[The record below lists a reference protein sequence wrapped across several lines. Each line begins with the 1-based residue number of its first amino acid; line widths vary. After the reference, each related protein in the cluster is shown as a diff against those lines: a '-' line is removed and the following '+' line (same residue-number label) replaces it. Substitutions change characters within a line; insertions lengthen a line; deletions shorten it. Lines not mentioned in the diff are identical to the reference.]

1 MISQKTVT
9 VEEGAFT
16 ITSTVGGGGGNS
28 DEVNVTESE
37 AEKSSSTSGKS
48 SNGPTPRFGA
58 SMAVAKSGQLFL
70 FGGMVEDGDKQ
81 ITLNDFY
88 SLGET
93 MILIPPTDF
102 LSRGRREP
110 MRQCARSLGIL

>member
-1 MISQKTVT
+1 MQPGLPYINAYKPPSVR
-9 VEEGAFT
+9 
-16 ITSTVGGGGGNS
+16 TSFMDGP
-28 DEVNVTESE
+28 
-37 AEKSSSTSGKS
+37 SGKS

-88 SLGET
+88 CLGEHIVVET
-93 MILIPPTDF
+93 SPLT
-102 LSRGRREP
+102 
-110 MRQCARSLGIL
+110 

>member
-1 MISQKTVT
+1 MT

-37 AEKSSSTSGKS
+37 AEKSSTSGKS

-88 SLGET
+88 CLGEQ
-93 MILIPPTDF
+93 IVQGGPSGQVVGWVAF
-102 LSRGRREP
+102 H
-110 MRQCARSLGIL
+110 LGSFHG

>member
-1 MISQKTVT
+1 MT

-16 ITSTVGGGGGNS
+16 ITSTVGGGNTCGAA
-28 DEVNVTESE
+28 EVNVTESE
-37 AEKSSSTSGKS
+37 TEKTSSSSSG
-48 SNGPTPRFGA
+48 GPTPRFGA

-88 SLGET
+88 CLGEEPSY
-93 MILIPPTDF
+93 LELVWDF
-102 LSRGRREP
+102 CGLKIKLKSKSH
-110 MRQCARSLGIL
+110 AKLV

>member
-1 MISQKTVT
+1 MIPQKTVT

-16 ITSTVGGGGGNS
+16 ITSTVGGGGNGCG
-28 DEVNVTESE
+28 DEVHVRESE
-37 AEKSSSTSGKS
+37 AEKSASNSGKNS
-48 SNGPTPRFGA
+48 GPTPRFGA

-88 SLGET
+88 CLGERVCSN
-93 MILIPPTDF
+93 IW
-102 LSRGRREP
+102 R
-110 MRQCARSLGIL
+110 

>member
-1 MISQKTVT
+1 MTQQKTVT

-16 ITSTVGGGGGNS
+16 ITSTVGGGGNTCGAA
-28 DEVNVTESE
+28 EVNVTESE
-37 AEKSSSTSGKS
+37 TEKSSSSSSG
-48 SNGPTPRFGA
+48 GPTPRFGA

-88 SLGET
+88 CLGE
-93 MILIPPTDF
+93 MLHF
-102 LSRGRREP
+102 FGL
-110 MRQCARSLGIL
+110 MA